1 VKRFI
6 SAATADAYTCA
17 CKHGDGRRC
26 IAPREI
32 VMKKF
37 MIALFVAAGIG
48 SLGMSLA
55 ASFSPADAA
64 CHNQRTSRFYNGT
77 C

>member
-1 VKRFI
+1 
-6 SAATADAYTCA
+6 
-17 CKHGDGRRC
+17 
-26 IAPREI
+26 
-32 VMKKF
+32 MKKL

-48 SLGMSLA
+48 TVGVSLA
-55 ASFSPADAA
+55 GSFAPADAA